1 MSPPWVEGSL
11 LGVERL
17 GMGGRASA
25 YGAAAE
31 LARRVGRRS
40 HLLAAARGEAG
51 PGPGLGAG
59 DQGPGRGPRLVPH
72 VYAPTDGWR
81 EQMMNQGGGCRTPH
95 PAHESLTLLGKEG
108 WGRKTVL
115 A

>member
-1 MSPPWVEGSL
+1 MELWLSWP
-11 LGVERL
+11 GVW
-17 GMGGRASA
+17 
-25 YGAAAE
+25 GAEAIYWP
-31 LARRVGRRS
+31 
-40 HLLAAARGEAG
+40 AAARGKAG